1 MKRFA
6 DGYRSPIPAE
16 VTARATWEL
25 ALAKRP
31 GLYHL
36 AGSQRMSR
44 LEIGRAIAERNPE
57 WNPKIESCS
66 LRDYDGPPR
75 AADTSLDCSKLQ
87 QLLSFPLIGLTE
99 WLGSSATQP
108 A

>member
-1 MKRFA
+1 MFGKYYNHDRIYIDKIKGEVRETLCKSEFA
-6 DGYRSPIPAE
+6 KDI
-16 VTARATWEL
+16 L
-25 ALAKRP
+25 
-31 GLYHL
+31 
-36 AGSQRMSR
+36 
-44 LEIGRAIAERNPE
+44 E

-87 QLLSFPLIGLTE
+87 QLLSFPLTGLTE